1 MGRKNIDLYVQL
13 HVSKLLDCLARWEQ
27 NSTVGMTGAA
37 VHAAAAACCN
47 VQQHSERSIPQ
58 AAQDTAGF

>member
-1 MGRKNIDLYVQL
+1 MGGKTIDFICAVACKQTTW
-13 HVSKLLDCLARWEQ
+13 LARWQQ
-27 NSTVGMTGAA
+27 NSSVAMIGAA

-47 VQQHSERSIPQ
+47 VQQQSERSIPQ